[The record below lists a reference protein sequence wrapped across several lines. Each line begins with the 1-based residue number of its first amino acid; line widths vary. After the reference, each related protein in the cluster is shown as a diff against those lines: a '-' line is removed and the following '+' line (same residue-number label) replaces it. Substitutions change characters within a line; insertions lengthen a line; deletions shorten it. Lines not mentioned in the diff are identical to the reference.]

1 MSTKLNEL
9 KQTLEALVKK
19 VQKDGKTDELEK
31 QMDQMEAAINSLKDE
46 GVSEENIKELKDLL
60 DTVK

>member
-1 MSTKLNEL
+1 MSSKLNEL
-9 KQTLEALVKK
+9 KQELEALVKK

-31 QMDQMEAAINSLKDE
+31 EMDKMEAAINALKEE
-46 GVSEENIKELKDLL
+46 GVSEEQVKELKDLL